1 MPYVLVYNRKAI
13 EERVERLAAYI
24 GLEPSFQAFL
34 DWVLKLRK
42 DLGVPHTLEGL
53 KVDSARFDE
62 MSEMAP
68 NDPTAGGN
76 PVPITRES
84 ARKLFEDALAG
95 RL

>member
-1 MPYVLVYNRKAI
+1 VLVYNRQAI
-13 EERVERLAAYI
+13 ERKIERLAAYI

-34 DWVLKLRK
+34 DWVLGLRR

-53 KVDSARFDE
+53 KIDSARFDE

-76 PVPITRES
+76 PVPITKNS

-95 RL
+95 RV

>member
-1 MPYVLVYNRKAI
+1 MPYVLVYNRQAI
-13 EERVERLAAYI
+13 ETKIERLSAYI

-84 ARKLFEDALAG
+84 ARKLFEDALSG
-95 RL
+95 QL

>member
-1 MPYVLVYNRKAI
+1 
-13 EERVERLAAYI
+13 
-24 GLEPSFQAFL
+24 
-34 DWVLKLRK
+34 
-42 DLGVPHTLEGL
+42 
-53 KVDSARFDE
+53 
-62 MSEMAP
+62 MAP